1 ISERNTMSREEQDN
15 LNKQIGDLKRRVEV
29 LERIVTDNKY
39 QLEKEIASL

>member
-1 ISERNTMSREEQDN
+1 N

>member
-1 ISERNTMSREEQDN
+1 RNTMSREEHDN